1 MRRAALLAS
10 LIIAMSGTHALAVS
24 DAVKKA
30 CDSDYTAYCSDKK
43 VGSSEL
49 KSCMRAHRKMLTD
62 ACVKALG
69 ASSEVTQDD
78 VEAYKRE
85 KKAAN

>member
-10 LIIAMSGTHALAVS
+10 LIITLPATSAFAVT

-30 CDSDYTAYCSDKK
+30 CDSDYTAYCSDHK
-43 VGSSEL
+43 VGSSDL
-49 KSCMRAHRKMLTD
+49 KACMRAHRKMLTD

-69 ASSEVTQDD
+69 TSSEVTKDD
-78 VEAYKRE
+78 IEAYKRD
-85 KKAAN
+85 KK

>member
-10 LIIAMSGTHALAVS
+10 LIIALPTTGAFAVS

-30 CDSDYTAYCSDKK
+30 CDSDYTAYCSGHK

-49 KSCMRAHRKMLTD
+49 RSCMRQHRKMLTD
-62 ACVKALG
+62 ACVKALA
-69 ASSEVTQDD
+69 ASNEVSQDD
-78 VEAYKRE
+78 IEAYKRD
-85 KKAAN
+85 KKQ

>member
-1 MRRAALLAS
+1 MRRATLLAS
-10 LIIAMSGTHALAVS
+10 LIIALPATSALAVS

-30 CDSDYTAYCSDKK
+30 CDSDYAAYCSNHK
-43 VGSSEL
+43 VGSSDL

-69 ASSEVTQDD
+69 ASDEVTKDD
-78 VEAYKRE
+78 IETYKRE
-85 KKAAN
+85 SKKD